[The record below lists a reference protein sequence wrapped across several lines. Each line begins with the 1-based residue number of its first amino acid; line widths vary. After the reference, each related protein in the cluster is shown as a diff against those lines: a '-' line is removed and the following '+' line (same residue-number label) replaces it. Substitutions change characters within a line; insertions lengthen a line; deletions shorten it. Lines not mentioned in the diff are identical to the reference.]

1 MSLLLCAVVFY
12 SLGGGACSSC
22 GTASSLLACG
32 HSAAASASPSASPSA
47 VPSADAPT
55 APSARPSARHLARHL
70 AATHTAP
77 PADRS
82 AAASTAS
89 STASS
94 SALFRRFAPFLP
106 VCGWV
111 FSASRVTCRVCPIRG
126 MRCRIHAQ
134 TRRLLFCFPSS
145 LRTYRRKEAKEA
157 NMSPKRQKGVQY
169 LCLWSKCEDL
179 RRNEVSKSVFCRCC
193 KDLFGV
199 VLLCLSARLKI
210 HAAVAWAK
218 RQRR

>member
-1 MSLLLCAVVFY
+1 MLLRAVVFY
-12 SLGGGACSSC
+12 SLSGGASGCSSYD
-22 GTASSLLACG
+22 TTSSLLACG
-32 HSAAASASPSASPSA
+32 HSAAASAAPSASPSA

-55 APSARPSARHLARHL
+55 APSARPSARHLA
-70 AATHTAP
+70 ATHTAP

-82 AAASTAS
+82 AAASTAF

-94 SALFRRFAPFLP
+94 LALFLLFAPFLP

-111 FSASRVTCRVCPIRG
+111 FSASCVTCCVCPIRG
-126 MRCRIHAQ
+126 MRCRIHSQ
-134 TRRLLFCFPSS
+134 TRRLLFRFPSS

-157 NMSPKRQKGVQY
+157 NMSPQLQKGVQY
-169 LCLWSKCEDL
+169 QCLWSKCEDL
-179 RRNEVSKSVFCRCC
+179 RRNKVSKSVFCRYC